1 MKKTAFVF
9 PGQGSQYVGMGK
21 DIADNYSPAQKIFTE
36 ADQVLGRRI
45 SEICFNGPDE
55 SLKDTRN
62 AQPGILTVSIA
73 LLQALKAEGIKPD
86 YTAGHSLG
94 EYSALVAS
102 GVLEFSTA
110 VSLVQQRAE
119 LMAGADPDQN
129 GTMAAVIGLDRET
142 LAACLVETKQL
153 GQVEA
158 ANFNSPGQIV
168 VSGSKNGIAKVQ
180 ELVINK
186 GGRFIPLSVSGAFH
200 SSYMKPAAD
209 ALKVKLE
216 AVAWREPA
224 VPVIANVSAQP
235 YRREQIINNLYSQVY
250 SSVLWEDTVNFLHR
264 EGVEIFVEVGPGKV
278 LSGLIKK
285 TIKGAVILNCEDTAS
300 IKKVLEILR
309 EV

>member
-250 SSVLWEDTVNFLHR
+250 SSVLWEDTVNFLHQ